1 MTLDFL
7 STVFLLPAI
16 GGVVVLLAPS
26 DRRTLYRSVGMIFAI
41 LTFIFSIPIFI
52 QFAPHKGFQFE
63 RNITWIKE
71 WGVRYHIGVDGLSL
85 LLVMLTTFLTPL
97 VILGA
102 TTWVEKKEKEYISAF
117 LIMETFL
124 IGTFISLNLFL
135 FYICWEGV
143 LIPMYLLIGVWGGER
158 RIYSAVKFFLYTLG
172 GSFLMLAGIIYIYVK
187 GFHQWGFYSFEL
199 FNFYQITL
207 SSGEEFLLFLAF
219 FVAFAIKVPI
229 FPFHT
234 WLPDAH
240 TEAPTEGSVM
250 LASVLLKMGTYG
262 LIRFTLPLFPNAFH
276 NVAPYIGIL
285 AIVSIIYGALVA
297 MVQPDFKRL
306 IAFSS
311 VSHMGYVILGMIT
324 MNLQG
329 LSGSVL
335 QMVNHGLSTGALFFL
350 VGMIYARRHTRMF
363 SDFGGIGKVMPLYGA
378 LFLIVMLSS
387 IGLPG
392 TNGFVGEFLIII
404 GALRYDLI
412 LGVLCAGGV
421 ILSAAYMLWA
431 YKRVFHGEITVEENK
446 GLKDLNW
453 IEISI
458 ILIIGIFIIWIGI
471 YPWTFLSKIQPSV
484 EHLIKVVEGTAK
496 YGGF

>member
-1 MTLDFL
+1 MALDLL

-16 GGVVVLLAPS
+16 GGIIVLLLPS
-26 DRRTLYRSVGMIFAI
+26 ERKYLYRGTALLFAV
-41 LTFIFSIPIFI
+41 LTFILSVPIFI
-52 QFAPHKGFQFE
+52 NFAPHKGFQFE
-63 RNITWIKE
+63 RNINWIKE
-71 WGVRYHIGVDGLSL
+71 WGIRYHIGVDGLSL

-102 TTWVEKKEKEYISAF
+102 TTWVENKEKEYLSSF

-135 FYICWEGV
+135 FYVCWEGV
-143 LIPMYLLIGVWGGER
+143 LIPMFLIIGVWGGKR
-158 RIYSAVKFFLYTLG
+158 RIYSAVKFFLYTLF
-172 GSFLMLAGIIYIYVK
+172 GSFLMLAGIIYMYIK
-187 GFHQWGFYSFEL
+187 GFNQWGFYSFEL
-199 FNFYQITL
+199 FHFYQIDLSPKETL
-207 SSGEEFLLFLAF
+207 LLFIAF
-219 FVAFAIKVPI
+219 FIAFAIKVPV

-250 LASVLLKMGTYG
+250 LAAVLLKMGTYG
-262 LIRFTLPLFPNAFH
+262 LVRFAIPLFSSAFH
-276 NVAPYIGIL
+276 TLAPYIGVL
-285 AIVSIIYGALVA
+285 AIISIIYGALVA

-311 VSHMGYVILGMIT
+311 VSHMGYVVLGMLT
-324 MNLQG
+324 MNIQG
-329 LSGSVL
+329 VSGSVL

-363 SDFGGIGKVMPLYGA
+363 SDFGGLGKVMPVYGA
-378 LFLIVMLSS
+378 LFLFVMLSS

-392 TNGFVGEFLIII
+392 TNGFIGEFLVIL
-404 GALRYDLI
+404 GALKYDTV
-412 LGVLCAGGV
+412 LGVLCASGV
-421 ILSAAYMLWA
+421 IFSAAYMLWA

-446 GLKDLNW
+446 NLKDLNW
-453 IEISI
+453 IEIVI
-458 ILIIGIFIIWIGI
+458 ILIIGIFIVWIGI
-471 YPWTFLSKIQPSV
+471 YPWTFLSKLEPSV
-484 EHLIKVVEGTAK
+484 EHLIKVVEGTGK